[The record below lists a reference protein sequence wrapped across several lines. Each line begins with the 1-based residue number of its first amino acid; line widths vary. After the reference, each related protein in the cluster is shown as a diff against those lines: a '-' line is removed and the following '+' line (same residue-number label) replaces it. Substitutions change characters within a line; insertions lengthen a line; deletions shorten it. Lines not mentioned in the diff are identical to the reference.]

1 MFHQV
6 SLEDS
11 DIVHGKDQYEA
22 QAADGGVRV
31 MKYVWDDGVCKSKEF
46 RETLTVRQQAMSY
59 SCVDVH
65 KQSGVAERGIP
76 TVFNS
81 ARTMVLYQVLLW
93 PEHFDM
99 RLWPFALTHTAY
111 L

>member
-31 MKYVWDDGVCKSKEF
+31 MKYRGQNGVYKSKEF
-46 RETLTVRQQAMSY
+46 KEALTVRQQNIS
-59 SCVDVH
+59 
-65 KQSGVAERGIP
+65 
-76 TVFNS
+76 
-81 ARTMVLYQVLLW
+81 LL
-93 PEHFDM
+93 
-99 RLWPFALTHTAY
+99 
-111 L
+111 